1 MFNFVE
7 FYYWKDELL
16 DLIGNILYYISP
28 AVLLLPTL
36 KKDLGRVP
44 KIVLSILCVLA
55 ILHLLGFWGMEILYE
70 H

>member
-7 FYYWKDELL
+7 FYYWKNELL

-44 KIVLSILCVLA
+44 KIVLSIFCVFA
-55 ILHLLGFWGMEILYE
+55 ILHLLGFWVMEILYDY
-70 H
+70 

>member
-1 MFNFVE
+1 M
-7 FYYWKDELL
+7 L
-16 DLIGNILYYISP
+16 DLIGNILYYTSP
-28 AVLLLPTL
+28 AVPLLPTL

>member
-1 MFNFVE
+1 M
-7 FYYWKDELL
+7 
-16 DLIGNILYYISP
+16 IGNIPYYISP

-44 KIVLSILCVLA
+44 KIVLSIFCVLA